1 MAKVEVEIRKLLNK
15 GKGKGYLTYD
25 EVNDILPE
33 DTVSPEEIDDIL
45 MALDDKGIE
54 LLDEEE
60 AAARE
65 GKGDREGEQEE
76 EEREAPASKSRSE
89 ERETERVD
97 DPVRMYLQQMGEIPL
112 LARAEEISLAKTIEL
127 ARKQFRKKVLE
138 SPICMEQALEVL
150 QWVDEGDVPFDNALK
165 ADAAVDVGKG
175 EIQKRLPTNI
185 ATLRKILGASRVDY
199 AKLCKVRS
207 AKRRE
212 QVLGKVR
219 RRRKKGVILLEELK
233 LRMNKVEPLADELE
247 RALERMAALERR
259 IEQVRRARI
268 HDGSLRRLREKLAE
282 LEALATEDGPGL
294 KRRIRAMKKRHA
306 EYESAKRKL
315 SSGNLRLVVSI
326 AKKYRNRGLSFLD
339 LIQEGNTGLMKAVEK
354 YEYRRGYKFS
364 TYATWWIRQA
374 ITRSIADLA
383 RTFRIPV
390 LMFETMSKLRNV
402 SKRLAQEYGREPSIE
417 EVAAAA
423 NIPVQEAQRVM
434 KIEKHPVSLDRPV
447 GDGDDNSFGDFIE
460 DSTVESPVTT
470 ATQDMLRE
478 KIDSV
483 LGTLSY
489 REREIIKLRY
499 GIGDGYTYTLEQV
512 GRIFNVTRERVR
524 QIEAKAVRKLQHPVR
539 RRELEGFVE
548 SLLELIER

>member
-1 MAKVEVEIRKLLNK
+1 MAKVEAEIKKLLNK

-33 DTVSPEEIDDIL
+33 DTISPEEIDDIL

-54 LLDEEE
+54 LLDEAE
-60 AAARE
+60 AAAR
-65 GKGDREGEQEE
+65 GGDEEPEEAEE
-76 EEREAPASKSRSE
+76 EEAAEASQPKSRSE
-89 ERETERVD
+89 PHERERVD

-112 LARAEEISLAKTIEL
+112 LAREEEISLAKKIEL

-138 SPICMEQALEVL
+138 SPLCMEKALEIL

-185 ATLRKILGASRVDY
+185 ATLRKILQANREDY
-199 AKLCKVRS
+199 AKLRKVRS
-207 AKRRE
+207 AGRRE
-212 QVLGKVR
+212 QMLAKVR

-233 LRMNKVEPLADELE
+233 LRMNKVEPLTDVLQ
-247 RALERMAALERR
+247 RAVDRMSAFQRR
-259 IEQVRRARI
+259 IEDARHAKT
-268 HDGSLRRLREKLAE
+268 HDGSLRRLREELAE
-282 LEALATEDGPGL
+282 HEVLATEDVPAL
-294 KRRIRAMKKRHA
+294 KRRMRAMNKRHA
-306 EYESAKRKL
+306 EYESAKREL

-374 ITRSIADLA
+374 ITRSIADQA
-383 RTFRIPV
+383 RTIRIPV
-390 LMFETMSKLRNV
+390 HMIETMSKLRNV
-402 SKRLAQEYGREPSIE
+402 SKRLAQECGREPSIE

-423 NIPVQEAQRVM
+423 NVPVQEAQRVM

-447 GDGDDNSFGDFIE
+447 GDSDDNSFGDFIE
-460 DSTVESPVTT
+460 DSTVDSPVAT

-499 GIGDGYTYTLEQV
+499 GIGDGYTYTLEEV

>member
-45 MALDDKGIE
+45 MALDEKGIE

-76 EEREAPASKSRSE
+76 EEREAPARKSRSE

-185 ATLRKILGASRVDY
+185 ATLRKILGASREDY
-199 AKLCKVRS
+199 AKLRKVRS

-247 RALERMAALERR
+247 RALERMVALGRR
-259 IEQVRRARI
+259 IEQARRARI

-282 LEALATEDGPGL
+282 LETLATEDGPGL

-374 ITRSIADLA
+374 ITRSIADQA
-383 RTFRIPV
+383 RTIRIPV
-390 LMFETMSKLRNV
+390 HMIETMSKLRNV